1 MHFVLTS
8 AGEAALAANPGVPP
22 LLSLFRAGSAYG
34 YTPSIADSD
43 VHGAVVHS
51 GSPSNPVVQSAT
63 LIKYSVHMDK
73 DLGDFT
79 FGELGLYLP
88 GGVLFALGS
97 STTPISKT
105 KDHLTQEGNN
115 LVIDCYITTVGSNFA
130 IFAELGNSG
139 SNLNVGSLNSV
150 DSLPSAFR
158 AFPNVYVLP
167 APDGNGSLLA
177 YSNNAAWSFSGYEEV
192 ADTQIVVNATANA
205 VSVGQPSVAP
215 VFDGELVLQ
224 VVDGPAM
231 GTVRIITGYSTS
243 SYTFSVGTPF
253 MIVPNPND
261 TIRVLKKTQLR
272 DHVATILAGL
282 DQDLTAGHLN
292 DLINH
297 PLSGMVK
304 RNGTTPMLAPFNAGG
319 FRMINVAPPSL
330 PNDAAT
336 KDYVDSQL
344 GANSSTL
351 NSILLQ
357 LQTISNMYLRKDG
370 AVPMTGHLN
379 LGANRIINL
388 ASPINPSDGA
398 TKAYTD
404 SAISAAVSAIPTVHN
419 DLLGL
424 QGGDGSSQ
432 FYHLT
437 SAEKTLVA
445 QLTTQGFPTASYIN
459 SGITRYATASET
471 GIGTLS
477 SAAVTPE
484 GLTTA
489 IQATTPNNLTN
500 SILTL
505 VNNGTSPIQY
515 GAGNPTGLTP
525 AIPALYADV
534 SATTPV
540 LWTHHAGIWKKMT
553 GMLFRTGTVDPTP
566 LTPVQPPVYYNT
578 ATLPW
583 KMFVYAAGNWR
594 HQYTP
599 YTQYGIGAPTGSTPT
614 EPSLYVDASTDPY
627 TMYAYYGGSW
637 SQVSASL
644 DGASAHEF
652 YFMSQF
658 GH

>member
-22 LLSLFRAGSAYG
+22 RLALFRAGSAYG
-34 YTPSIADSD
+34 YTPSIADTD
-43 VHGAVVHS
+43 IHGAVVHS
-51 GSPSNPVVQSAT
+51 GSPSDPVVQSPT
-63 LIKYSVHMDK
+63 LMKYTIHMDK

-79 FGELGLYLP
+79 FGEIGLFLP

-97 STTPISKT
+97 STVPISKL
-105 KDHLTQEGNN
+105 KDTLSQEGNN
-115 LVIDCYITTVGSNFA
+115 LVIDCYITAVGANYA
-130 IFAELGNSG
+130 IFSELGNSA
-139 SNLNVGSLNSV
+139 SNLNVGALNSV

-158 AFPNVYVLP
+158 AYPNVYVLP

-177 YSNNAAWSFSGYEEV
+177 YSNNAAWSFTGYEEI
-192 ADTQIVVNATANA
+192 ADTQVVVQASATG
-205 VSVGQPSVAP
+205 VSVGQPSVGP
-215 VFDGELVLQ
+215 VFDGELLLQ

-231 GTVRIITGYSTS
+231 GAVRIITGYSS
-243 SYTFSVGTPF
+243 SSFTFSVGTPF
-253 MIVPNPND
+253 LTVPNPND
-261 TIRVLKKTQLR
+261 TVRILKKTQLR

-282 DQDLTAGHLN
+282 DPNLTAGHLN

-304 RNGTTPMLAPFNAGG
+304 RNGTTPMLAPFDAGG
-319 FRMINVAPPSL
+319 FRMINVSPPTL

-336 KDYVDSQL
+336 KDYVDNQL
-344 GANSSTL
+344 GANSATL

-357 LQTISNMYLRKDG
+357 LQTISNLYLRKDG

-379 LGANRIINL
+379 MGANRIINL

-404 SAISAAVSAIPTVHN
+404 AAINAAVSAIPTVHN
-419 DLLGL
+419 DLQGL
-424 QGGDGSSQ
+424 QGGDGSTQ

-437 SAEKTLVA
+437 SAEKTLIA
-445 QLTTQGFPTASYIN
+445 TLTTQGFPIASYIT
-459 SGITRYATASET
+459 SGITRYATPSET
-471 GIGTLS
+471 GIGTS
-477 SAAVTPE
+477 PSTAITPE

-489 IQATTPNNLTN
+489 LQSVTPNNLTN
-500 SILTL
+500 SILSL

-515 GAGNPTGLTP
+515 GSGDPTGLTP
-525 AIPALYADV
+525 SVPAIYADV
-534 SATTPV
+534 SNTTPV
-540 LWTHHAGIWKKMT
+540 LWSFHSGTWKRLT
-553 GMLFRTGTVDPTP
+553 AMLFRTGTADPTP
-566 LTPVQPPVYYNT
+566 LTPIQPPVYFNT
-578 ATLPW
+578 ASLPW
-583 KMFVYAAGNWR
+583 KMFLYTAGQWR
-594 HQYTP
+594 QFYTP
-599 YTQYGIGAPTGSTPT
+599 YAQYGIGAPDGSTPT
-614 EPSLYVDASTDPY
+614 EPSLYIDASTDPY
-627 TMYAYYGGSW
+627 TMYAFYGGVW